1 MAVKRRDRLINI
13 TSFLLEHSNHP
24 VTAKSFIEK
33 YGCAKSSLS
42 KDIKI
47 IRHNFA
53 VRGIGRVHTQVG
65 ATGGVTYTPKVSPKR
80 TKAIISSIIKDLNNH
95 DRYLPGGYVY
105 MSDILSR
112 PYTLEQ
118 IGDVIAT
125 QYLDKPV
132 DKVLTMNGKGLIA
145 PSVAKA
151 LGVSFIPSAHQSKI
165 SDGATINVNYFSASS
180 HQLHNLVL
188 PQRSLK
194 EGSNVLIVDDYLKEG
209 STINGIINLI
219 KAFHCKLAGIA
230 ILADGSNGHLNFD
243 HPYQSLIRINP
254 NEGQIKA
261 SFGNLFDKKNN

>member
-13 TSFLLEHSNHP
+13 TSYLLEHPNHP

-53 VRGIGRVHTQVG
+53 TRGIGLVHTQVG
-65 ATGGVTYTPKVSPKR
+65 ATGGVTYVPKISDKR
-80 TKAIISSIIKDLNNH
+80 ARSIVKSIVKSLNAH

-125 QYLDKPV
+125 QFARGSV
-132 DKVLTMNGKGLIA
+132 DMVLTMNGKGLIA

-151 LGVSFIPSAHQSKI
+151 LGVPFVSASHRSKI
-165 SDGATINVNYFSASS
+165 SDGATINVSYFSASS
-180 HQLHNLVL
+180 HQLHSLVL

-194 EGSNVLIVDDYLKEG
+194 ANSNVLIVDDYLKDG
-209 STINGIINLI
+209 STINGMMSLI
-219 KAFHCKLAGIA
+219 KAFHDKLAGIS
-230 ILADGSNGHLNFD
+230 ILADGSHGHAKLN
-243 HPYQSLIRINP
+243 HSYRSLIQINSDHD
-254 NEGQIKA
+254 QIKA
-261 SFGNLFDKKNN
+261 KYGNLFDNK

>member
-13 TSFLLEHSNHP
+13 TSFLLEHPNHP

-53 VRGIGRVHTQVG
+53 TRGIGRVHTQVG

-80 TKAIISSIIKDLNNH
+80 SKMIVSKIIRDLNNH
-95 DRYLPGGYVY
+95 ERYLPGGYVY
-105 MSDILSR
+105 MSDILSQ

-118 IGDVIAT
+118 IGDVVAT
-125 QYLDKPV
+125 QYLNKPV

-151 LGVSFIPSAHQSKI
+151 LGVSFISSAHHSKI

-194 EGSNVLIVDDYLKEG
+194 DDSHVLIVDDYLKEG
-209 STINGIINLI
+209 STINGMINLI

-230 ILADGSNGHLNFD
+230 ILADGSNGHFNFNE
-243 HPYQSLIRINP
+243 PYQSLIKIKSN
-254 NEGQIKA
+254 QDHIKA
-261 SFGNLFDKKNN
+261 SLGNLFNKNNI